1 MKITKSDK
9 FLANILHQR
18 RQKLATLINFPT
30 ILWSGCSIPRNYP
43 ALTFPF
49 RASSHFLYFAGLPLE
64 NAAIRLE
71 SGKLELFLDDAPAS
85 STLWHGEMPKRAEIA
100 ELIGADAAFPMAQ
113 LKSRSSSRAR

>member
-1 MKITKSDK
+1 MKITQSDN

-30 ILWSGCSIPRNYP
+30 ILWSGCRIPRNYP

-71 SGKLELFLDDAPAS
+71 GGKLELFIDNPHPS
-85 STLWHGEMPKRAEIA
+85 SILWHGEMPTREEIA
-100 ELIGADAAFPMAQ
+100 ETMGADAAFPMAELA
-113 LKSRSSSRAR
+113 LKALGAA

>member
-1 MKITKSDK
+1 MKITQSDK

-30 ILWSGCSIPRNYP
+30 ILWSGSRIPRNYP

-71 SGKLELFLDDAPAS
+71 AGQLTLFMDDAPPDSA
-85 STLWHGEMPKRAEIA
+85 LWHGEMPNREEIA
-100 ELIGADAAFPMAQ
+100 DFIKADAAFS
-113 LKSRSSSRAR
+113 LTEL